1 MLRVKDLICFRGDRA
16 LFEAVSF
23 SLNIGDILQV
33 CGPNGSGK
41 TTLMRTLVGLYKNYT
56 GCFDWDL
63 PSPPLYL
70 GHRPGINENLTPR
83 ENIKWVFELNNQH
96 IKSADIEEAIRQVG
110 LAESAHIC
118 CSDLS
123 FGQKKRVAL
132 APFCLGKNSLWIM
145 DEPFSGIDGVGIT
158 LIEELFRKRSLWG
171 GSIIFSSHQA
181 IPSGLA
187 VKKLELR

>member
-23 SLNIGDILQV
+23 SLNNGDILQV

-171 GSIIFSSHQA
+171 VSIIFSSHQA

-187 VKKLELR
+187 VKKLELQ

>member
-23 SLNIGDILQV
+23 SLNSGDILQV

-96 IKSADIEEAIRQVG
+96 IKSADIDVAIRQVG
-110 LAESAHIC
+110 LADSAHIC

-158 LIEELFRKRSLWG
+158 LIEELFRKRSLLG

-187 VKKLELR
+187 VKKLELQ